1 MDAMKKATAVDYTSW
16 DLNCPQYVHVRNR
29 QKWEAKFKRKGDKKM
44 KKTYTAM
51 ALILLAFMI
60 GSVFGILLG
69 RETAETP
76 KLYSM
81 GGVIVETSYAND
93 MVTFRDFNG
102 NLWQFQ
108 GVEDFSVND
117 CVSVIMDSKKTPE
130 IRDDEI
136 ISVRYDGWLAGWS
149 E

>member
-1 MDAMKKATAVDYTSW
+1 
-16 DLNCPQYVHVRNR
+16 
-29 QKWEAKFKRKGDKKM
+29 M

-51 ALILLAFMI
+51 ALMAFII
-60 GSVFGILLG
+60 GSIFGILLG
-69 RETAETP
+69 WGTAETP

-108 GVEDFSVND
+108 GVEDFLVND

>member
-1 MDAMKKATAVDYTSW
+1 MKRY
-16 DLNCPQYVHVRNR
+16 
-29 QKWEAKFKRKGDKKM
+29 
-44 KKTYTAM
+44 AM
-51 ALILLAFMI
+51 ALMFILVAFVI
-60 GSVFGILLG
+60 GAVFGILLG
-69 RETAETP
+69 RESISEP

-136 ISVRYDGWLAGWS
+136 VSVRYDGWLAGWS

>member
-1 MDAMKKATAVDYTSW
+1 
-16 DLNCPQYVHVRNR
+16 
-29 QKWEAKFKRKGDKKM
+29 M

-51 ALILLAFMI
+51 ALILLAFMV

-69 RETAETP
+69 RETAKTP

-81 GGVIVETSYAND
+81 GGVIIETSYAND

>member
-1 MDAMKKATAVDYTSW
+1 MKRY
-16 DLNCPQYVHVRNR
+16 
-29 QKWEAKFKRKGDKKM
+29 
-44 KKTYTAM
+44 AM
-51 ALILLAFMI
+51 ALMFILVAFVI
-60 GSVFGILLG
+60 GAVFGILLG
-69 RETAETP
+69 RETVETP

-108 GVEDFSVND
+108 GIEDFSVND